1 MSLRQQ
7 IHTNQKQVGNT
18 SKLYKI
24 RDSGCSEWRHH
35 NTTCY
40 LIRYQENSSG
50 LSRYKFI
57 AFLVRNEITLL
68 TMESEDP
75 EDCRETFIEE
85 EIEAEE
91 PRKILH
97 NIVMLSHL

>member
-1 MSLRQQ
+1 MR
-7 IHTNQKQVGNT
+7 
-18 SKLYKI
+18 YEI
-24 RDSGCSEWRHH
+24 RLL
-35 NTTCY
+35 
-40 LIRYQENSSG
+40 LI
-50 LSRYKFI
+50 
-57 AFLVRNEITLL
+57 L

>member
-1 MSLRQQ
+1 MVTQANCTRSWCSGDTTTL
-7 IHTNQKQVGNT
+7 
-18 SKLYKI
+18 LDKI
-24 RDSGCSEWRHH
+24 S
-35 NTTCY
+35 TKFIMT
-40 LIRYQENSSG
+40 
-50 LSRYKFI
+50 YKFI
-57 AFLVRNEITLL
+57 DFLVSNEIRLL
-68 TMESEDP
+68 SMESEDP